1 MADLTTRVDG
11 KGSGTDE
18 LPTTPRSKHSAM
30 EQRRRNKI
38 NDRQVDDT
46 VAFAQCPILLY
57 VFRVKVYYRSFWKNA
72 QNNNQIPVDGLSD
85 PSPVI
90 RNGSAPPASAF
101 SGQFDES
108 NIPVAPV
115 MLSNAQNP
123 TESDATAGLSYKIMD
138 TATGFAS
145 ELVATFF
152 LANLD
157 FLLQ

>member
-1 MADLTTRVDG
+1 M
-11 KGSGTDE
+11 GSVYVA
-18 LPTTPRSKHSAM
+18 LP
-30 EQRRRNKI
+30 
-38 NDRQVDDT
+38 RQAV
-46 VAFAQCPILLY
+46 L
-57 VFRVKVYYRSFWKNA
+57 VKVYYRSFWKNA

-157 FLLQ
+157 FLLQR